1 MKIKQLEVGQTIQ
14 AMFEK
19 YSDVRCVG
27 LFKVLTAF
35 HINRMAREWRRNDS
49 PEPYLNWLVEQCYLE
64 PVQYRTIHFGE
75 WRDIKIT
82 E

>member
-1 MKIKQLEVGQTIQ
+1 MKIEQLEVGQTIQ

-35 HINRMAREWRRNDS
+35 HINHAARNWLQDES
-49 PEPYLNWLVEQCYLE
+49 PEQFLIWLVKVGFLE
-64 PVQYRTIHFGE
+64 KVEHRTIHFGE